1 MYFGG
6 RGKFGHRQHT
16 WRVSHENGGR
26 DWRSAPTS
34 QGIPVIASKPPE
46 ARKEGQNGLSLTAD
60 GRNQLYDTR
69 ILRLLSSYI
78 QTIYFCCLSHLVC
91 GTVKETSLTC
101 MLSHL
106 VMSNSVRPYG
116 LQAPRFI
123 CPWDSPDNN
132 GSGLLCPLPGTLP
145 NLGIKP
151 EFLVSLAMAGGF
163 FTTSATWEAQEH
175 QSQEEA
181 FSTWF

>member
-1 MYFGG
+1 MYFWE

-16 WRVSHENGGR
+16 WRVSRENGGR

-78 QTIYFCCLSHLVC
+78 QRQY
-91 GTVKETSLTC
+91 TS
-101 MLSHL
+101 
-106 VMSNSVRPYG
+106 VV
-116 LQAPRFI
+116 
-123 CPWDSPDNN
+123 
-132 GSGLLCPLPGTLP
+132 
-145 NLGIKP
+145 
-151 EFLVSLAMAGGF
+151 
-163 FTTSATWEAQEH
+163 
-175 QSQEEA
+175 
-181 FSTWF
+181 